1 VTASARAAATRRVS
15 DLARAL
21 HGTQFPIDAEGLR
34 SGPFGRIFDVTLEVA
49 ELCPGRADILVDGD
63 LRFHITITA
72 DSAGDL
78 PQKERLKRMP
88 SQCGPMIGAIWVALM
103 GVTVIMAT
111 P

>member
-15 DLARAL
+15 DLARAP

-34 SGPFGRIFDVTLEVA
+34 SGLCGRIFDVPLEVA
-49 ELCPGRADILVDGD
+49 ELCPGRADILVDGA
-63 LRFHITITA
+63 LRFHITVTD